1 MIGWGNRMEK
11 IYAVI
16 DDLKMNNKN
25 ILGCFPLYPPL
36 ELFHSMGFTP
46 IVLWGL
52 KNVLHKTHESD
63 KHVQNYA
70 CSVARYLTEI
80 VLSEDIISFDGIFS
94 YNACDTIRNMP
105 EILQSG
111 LADQGRELP
120 FLKMHIPMVLQ
131 QREYIYTYLQNEISN
146 LIAEVERTFHVC
158 FSLES
163 FTKSVN
169 LYREMRKL
177 STELDLLLSR
187 GNITFSDFSTIMQ
200 NKCFLPVEEQIRVLK
215 SIIAKCKPPDS
226 NSPSKNS
233 KRVILSGIL
242 PPPPKIAKII
252 DEAGFTVVGNDIAS
266 FTRSHAYTPDSFE
279 GPTDYYSKF
288 YKNHYPCTTLLYSA
302 DSRIDTLLNL
312 VEERNARG
320 FIFLGE
326 KFCEYEYFEYPY
338 MEKCLKERGINLLSL
353 EFTVNDDENIGSFK
367 TRIEAFGEMMM
378 N

>member
-1 MIGWGNRMEK
+1 MEK

-16 DDLKMNNKN
+16 DDLKMNNKK
-25 ILGCFPLYPPL
+25 ILGCLPLYPPL

-52 KNVLHKTHESD
+52 KNVLNKTHESD

-70 CSVARYLTEI
+70 CSVARYLTEMI
-80 VLSEDIISFDGIFS
+80 LSEDLISFDGFFS

-111 LADQGRELP
+111 LADQGREAP

-131 QREYIYTYLQNEISN
+131 QREYISTYLQNEISN
-146 LIAEVERTFHVC
+146 LIAEVERTFHIC

-169 LYREMRKL
+169 LYREMRTL

-187 GNITFSDFSTIMQ
+187 GNLTFSDFSAIMQ
-200 NKCFLPVEEQIRVLK
+200 KKCFLPVEEQIRMLK
-215 SIIAKCKPPDS
+215 SNIAKCKPLDS
-226 NSPSKNS
+226 SSPNKNPKS
-233 KRVILSGIL
+233 VILSGIL
-242 PPPPKIAKII
+242 PPSPKIAEII
-252 DEAGFTVVGNDIAS
+252 DETGFTVVGNDIAS
-266 FTRSHAYTPDSFE
+266 LARSHSYTPDSFK
-279 GPTDYYSKF
+279 GPTDYYSEF

-302 DSRIDTLLNL
+302 DRRIDTLLNL

-338 MEKCLKERGINLLSL
+338 LEKCLKERGIHSLSI